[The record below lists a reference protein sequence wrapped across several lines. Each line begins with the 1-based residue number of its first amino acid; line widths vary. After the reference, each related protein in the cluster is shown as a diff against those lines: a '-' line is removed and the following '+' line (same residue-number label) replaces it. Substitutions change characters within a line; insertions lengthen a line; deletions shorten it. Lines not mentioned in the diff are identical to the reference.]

1 MNIIEDLKQ
10 QYKQGTALIKLIF
23 INVAVFVLVHLIG
36 LFIFFFTGSSGASL
50 VVSWVV
56 SWLALPSELS
66 QLIFQPWT
74 FISYMF
80 LHQDLMHLLFNM
92 LVLYFGG
99 QIFMQFLDEKKLVAT
114 YLLGGFAGGLV
125 YIITFN
131 IFPVFHQLAP
141 VSILLGASA
150 SVIAVLIAAATY
162 VPNFTVRLLFLG
174 NVRLKY
180 IAIFYLVLDLISIP
194 QNNAGGHISHL
205 GGAIFGFLFIT
216 QLKKGKDITLGFS
229 KWLNYF
235 KLLFSSKK
243 NMRVVYKKPGKTKT
257 DEEYNKQKILH
268 QKKVDAILDKIAKS
282 GYDSLSKD
290 EKAFLFDASK
300 K

>member
-1 MNIIEDLKQ
+1 MNIINDLKHQ
-10 QYKQGTALIKLIF
+10 FKTGTALIKLIF

-50 VVSWVV
+50 VVSW
-56 SWLALPSELS
+56 LALPSELS

-80 LHQDLMHLLFNM
+80 LHQGLMHLLFNM

-131 IFPVFHQLAP
+131 IFPVFNQLAP

-205 GGAIFGFLFIT
+205 GGALFGLLFIT

-235 KLLFSSKK
+235 KHLFSSKK
-243 NMRVVYKKPGKTKT
+243 NIRVVYKKPGKTKT

>member
-1 MNIIEDLKQ
+1 MSIIEDLKHQ
-10 QYKQGTALIKLIF
+10 FKQGTALIKLIF

-36 LFIFFFTGSSGASL
+36 LFIFFFTGSSGANL
-50 VVSWVV
+50 VV

-74 FISYMF
+74 FITYMF
-80 LHQDLMHLLFNM
+80 LHQGFMHLMFNM

-99 QIFMQFLDEKKLVAT
+99 QIFLQFLDEKKLVAT
-114 YLLGGFAGGLV
+114 YLLGGFAGGLI

-131 IFPVFHQLAP
+131 VFPVFNQLAP
-141 VSILLGASA
+141 ISILLGASA

-235 KLLFSSKK
+235 KLLFSSRK

-257 DEEYNKQKILH
+257 DEEYNNQKILH